1 MKNKITLIA
10 AAAAASTLALTAGA
24 ASAQSWASIN
34 QRQVNL
40 DARIDAGV
48 RSGELTRAEAA
59 NLRADYRAVAD
70 LEMRYRA
77 NGLSQWERQD
87 LDRRFDSISTRIRYD
102 RNDRDDRYGDDRWNG
117 AGWMNINQRQAQLD
131 RRIDQGLRSGQL
143 TRQEAY
149 RLRGEFQAIARLE
162 TRYRVNGLSQWERAD
177 LDRRFDVLSDRVR
190 LERSDR
196 DRYSYGYGPR

>member
-1 MKNKITLIA
+1 MKNKITLI
-10 AAAAASTLALTAGA
+10 AAAASTLALTAGA

-40 DARIDAGV
+40 DSRIEAGV

-102 RNDRDDRYGDDRWNG
+102 RNDRDDRWNG
-117 AGWMNINQRQAQLD
+117 AGWVNINQRQAQLD

-143 TRQEAY
+143 TRSEAY
-149 RLRGEFQAIARLE
+149 RLRGEFQTIARLE

>member
-34 QRQVNL
+34 QRQANL
-40 DARIDAGV
+40 DAGIDAGL
-48 RSGELTRAEAA
+48 RSGELTRGEAA
-59 NLRADYRAVAD
+59 NLRAEYRAVAD

-77 NGLSQWERQD
+77 DGLSQWERQD

-102 RNDRDDRYGDDRWNG
+102 RDDRWSP
-117 AGWMNINQRQAQLD
+117 AGWMDINQRRAQLD

-143 TRQEAY
+143 TRQEAL
-149 RLRGEFQAIARLE
+149 RLRGEFQTIARLE
-162 TRYRVNGLSQWERAD
+162 TRYRAGGLSQWERAD
-177 LDRRFDVLSDRVR
+177 LDRRFDVLSDRIR
-190 LERSDR
+190 SERSDR